1 MFYIFLSRIISKDA
15 KTSLC
20 HQVLLE
26 ECQVCN
32 VWFCQ
37 VVIVLCIVYDTASN
51 HPEWWETIEPAHLE
65 DPVKRLQS
73 RAKVKYKMIWLIE
86 ITGMKGISKLW

>member
-1 MFYIFLSRIISKDA
+1 MR
-15 KTSLC
+15 
-20 HQVLLE
+20 
-26 ECQVCN
+26 
-32 VWFCQ
+32 FCQ

-73 RAKVKYKMIWLIE
+73 MAKVKYKMIWLIE
-86 ITGMKGISKLW
+86 ITGMKGISKLWWLPEILEDSRLDPGLGSILREHIP